1 MGNRQA
7 GRAALMLALGALV
20 ACNERVGEI
29 FQDAG
34 ADGPAAA
41 EAGSTAVLIGP
52 SGGTFSFH
60 GGKVKLEVP
69 PGALAK
75 DTPIKALVIKSYPPA
90 SGLVSNTIYD
100 LLIRSCVG
108 S

>member
-1 MGNRQA
+1 MGMSKAR
-7 GRAALMLALGALV
+7 RLVLVLFLGVLV
-20 ACNERVGEI
+20 ACNGAPEAVS
-29 FQDAG
+29 DAS
-34 ADGPAAA
+34 ADGPGAP
-41 EAGSTAVLIGP
+41 EAGSTTVLVGP
-52 SGGTFSFH
+52 SGGTFLFH